1 MSRTIR
7 RCVQSRAPFQ
17 PAPPP
22 PGVSRP
28 SFMFKDYLLI
38 QNAQE
43 HEMEGTGPTQGEEGK
58 MAWLYLF
65 IGFHINPLEQP
76 PHPTPPPPF
85 FWACVNVLEALNGR
99 WNFQWIAC
107 KSINC
112 KDHYLVS
119 MRLNQ
124 LSHSIPH
131 LHTKCFILA
140 INESAPL
147 YVWLITCLQEMDS
160 FAISLNSVDAE
171 QFETWRRQQ

>member
-1 MSRTIR
+1 MR
-7 RCVQSRAPFQ
+7 RSMRWRERDQHGGRRERWHGFICLLAFILSHWSN
-17 PAPPP
+17 PPP
-22 PGVSRP
+22 P
-28 SFMFKDYLLI
+28 
-38 QNAQE
+38 
-43 HEMEGTGPTQGEEGK
+43 
-58 MAWLYLF
+58 
-65 IGFHINPLEQP
+65 QP
-76 PHPTPPPPF
+76 PL

-160 FAISLNSVDAE
+160 LAISLNSVDAE

>member
-1 MSRTIR
+1 
-7 RCVQSRAPFQ
+7 
-17 PAPPP
+17 
-22 PGVSRP
+22 
-28 SFMFKDYLLI
+28 MFKDYLLI

-43 HEMEGTGPTQGEEGK
+43 HEMEGKGPTHGGRRERWHG
-58 MAWLYLF
+58 F
-65 IGFHINPLEQP
+65 ICLLAFILIHWNNFLPL
-76 PHPTPPPPF
+76 

-147 YVWLITCLQEMDS
+147 YVRLITCLQEMDS
-160 FAISLNSVDAE
+160 LAISLNSVDAE
-171 QFETWRRQQ
+171 QFETWRRQQWHLKMPQLNYILKTFGLFVLGDKVPPIQS

>member
-1 MSRTIR
+1 
-7 RCVQSRAPFQ
+7 
-17 PAPPP
+17 
-22 PGVSRP
+22 
-28 SFMFKDYLLI
+28 
-38 QNAQE
+38 
-43 HEMEGTGPTQGEEGK
+43 

-65 IGFHINPLEQP
+65 IGFHINPSEQ
-76 PHPTPPPPF
+76 PPPPF
-85 FWACVNVLEALNGR
+85 PLFWACVNVLEALNGR

-160 FAISLNSVDAE
+160 LAISLNSVDAE
-171 QFETWRRQQ
+171 QFETWRRQQWHLKMPQLNYILQTFGSFVLRDKVPLIQS

>member
-1 MSRTIR
+1 MR
-7 RCVQSRAPFQ
+7 RSMRWRERDQAW
-17 PAPPP
+17 
-22 PGVSRP
+22 
-28 SFMFKDYLLI
+28 
-38 QNAQE
+38 
-43 HEMEGTGPTQGEEGK
+43 GEEGK

-65 IGFHINPLEQP
+65 IGFHINPLEQFP
-76 PHPTPPPPF
+76 PL
-85 FWACVNVLEALNGR
+85 FWPCVNVLEALNGR
-99 WNFQWIAC
+99 WNFKRIAC

-160 FAISLNSVDAE
+160 LAISLNSVDAE
-171 QFETWRRQQ
+171 QFETWRRQQWHLKMPQLNYILKTFGLFVLGDKVPPIQS

>member
-1 MSRTIR
+1 MR
-7 RCVQSRAPFQ
+7 RSMRWRERDQQTGRRERWHGFICLLAFILIHWSNP
-17 PAPPP
+17 PLTHTHPPP
-22 PGVSRP
+22 
-28 SFMFKDYLLI
+28 
-38 QNAQE
+38 
-43 HEMEGTGPTQGEEGK
+43 T
-58 MAWLYLF
+58 
-65 IGFHINPLEQP
+65 
-76 PHPTPPPPF
+76 PHPPL

-160 FAISLNSVDAE
+160 LAISLNSVDAE
-171 QFETWRRQQ
+171 QFETWRRQQWHLKMPQLNYILQTFGLFVLGDKVPPIQS